1 VLCPSPKPAVKIRIF
16 FINLEKTYGPFAFL
30 RLNLLRYRLTR

>member
-16 FINLEKTYGPFAFL
+16 FIDLEKIGGAVYFPAPAFA
-30 RLNLLRYRLTR
+30 